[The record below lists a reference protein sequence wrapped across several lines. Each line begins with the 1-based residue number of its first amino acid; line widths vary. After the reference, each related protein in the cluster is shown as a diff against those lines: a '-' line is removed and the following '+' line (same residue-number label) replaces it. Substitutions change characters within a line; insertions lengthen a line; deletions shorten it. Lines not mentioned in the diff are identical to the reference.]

1 MVRQINRGHR
11 KNKRKE
17 RKRDGRWE
25 WESKVRKLWPKL
37 D

>member
-25 WESKVRKLWPKL
+25 SKVRKLWPKL